1 MKKLLSKAKGLT
13 IVILFLL
20 LSCKTIKEENT
31 EMFKDFLRQEKINY
45 KDIIYSSYYKD
56 FFCKIAHKTHYKDS
70 TFLKYNRIYIQE
82 EPYLM
87 LSLYIFHPLGKVFRS
102 YIKLDNEKLSK
113 PNDEGIFYTK
123 TGPAHNTCAGL
134 NQFKDH
140 ERHNTIRHPPGI
152 PGARHQRR
160 CGNTRPHRPGHH
172 AGDRAPPRPPN
183 PAQTQTQTSTRIQR
197 PYRRGSMR
205 THKLKIQEIP
215 LKDIALLAGNPR
227 RGNIDAVAESM
238 ETNGVYQPVIINRG
252 THTGREMEVIAGNH
266 RVQAAQKLGLETIPA
281 IVLDI
286 TDSEAKRI
294 ALADNRTSDLAE
306 YDAQALLD
314 MLDELDDL
322 VGTGYDLD
330 DLDELRADLEEIA
343 EEIEPEKDTEGGSLE
358 EQFGTP
364 PLHHPIGAR
373 RGMAGP

>member
-1 MKKLLSKAKGLT
+1 
-13 IVILFLL
+13 
-20 LSCKTIKEENT
+20 
-31 EMFKDFLRQEKINY
+31 
-45 KDIIYSSYYKD
+45 
-56 FFCKIAHKTHYKDS
+56 
-70 TFLKYNRIYIQE
+70 
-82 EPYLM
+82 
-87 LSLYIFHPLGKVFRS
+87 
-102 YIKLDNEKLSK
+102 
-113 PNDEGIFYTK
+113 
-123 TGPAHNTCAGL
+123 
-134 NQFKDH
+134 
-140 ERHNTIRHPPGI
+140 
-152 PGARHQRR
+152 
-160 CGNTRPHRPGHH
+160 
-172 AGDRAPPRPPN
+172 
-183 PAQTQTQTSTRIQR
+183 
-197 PYRRGSMR
+197 MR

-215 LKDIALLAGNPR
+215 LKNIALLAGNPR

-238 ETNGVYQPVIINRG
+238 EANGVYQPVIINKG
-252 THTGREMEVIAGNH
+252 THTGRDMEVIAGNH

-314 MLDELDDL
+314 MLDDLDDL

-364 PLHHPIGAR
+364 PSPPYR
-373 RGMAGP
+373 RAAGRGRPVNGHGQPAA